1 MKKGMIR
8 NLFVGNAMVGEATR
22 AWRRYWNGGGSSA
35 GRIANYVTVFLVV
48 LGYLWLLA
56 LITKEPRGWLYALPT
71 LELLCVTILIPIT
84 VYGAIAG
91 ERERATWEAL
101 ILTRLTPGQIIFGKV
116 YWRVLLVLGI
126 VVLSALL
133 IFMSVALPYDGVSAV
148 QRDARPPLMKLLQ
161 LQFMVLAWGIFLCSL
176 GLWVSANSRRS
187 VTSAAVLFGLLIGV
201 LGFLP
206 LLFSLMGIS
215 MSAMN
220 EPKNPIFALIQF
232 FWLHYNPFHIAY
244 AGLETRDSDVLMQDW
259 IFSLPGAG
267 IFYLIG
273 AGWCLYAVHV
283 RLRILEEPKRR

>member
-8 NLFVGNAMVGEATR
+8 NLFVGNAMIGEATR
-22 AWRRYWNGGGSSA
+22 AWRRYWNGGGTTA
-35 GRIANYVTVFLVV
+35 GRIANWVTVILVV
-48 LGYLWLLA
+48 LGYLWLTA
-56 LITKEPRGWLYALPT
+56 LITKEPSGWFSALPT
-71 LELLCVTILIPIT
+71 LELLAVTILIPIT

-126 VVLSALL
+126 VILSSVLVM
-133 IFMSVALPYDGVSAV
+133 MSVALPYTGTIRAEVDPRISFAK
-148 QRDARPPLMKLLQ
+148 LMQ
-161 LQFMVLAWGIFLCSL
+161 LQFMVMSWGIFLCSL

-187 VTSAAVLFGLLIGV
+187 VTSAAVFFGILIGF

-244 AGLETRDSDVLMQDW
+244 AGLKGRNGDALMQDW

-267 IFYLIG
+267 IFYLVG
-273 AGWCLYAVHV
+273 AAWCLYGVHV

>member
-22 AWRRYWNGGGSSA
+22 AWRRYWNGGGTTA
-35 GRIANYVTVFLVV
+35 GRIANYVTIILVV
-48 LGYLWLLA
+48 LGYLWMIA
-56 LITKEPRGWLYALPT
+56 LITKEPSGWFSALPT
-71 LELLCVTILIPIT
+71 LELLAVTILIPIT

-126 VVLSALL
+126 VILSSVLVLMSA
-133 IFMSVALPYDGVSAV
+133 ALPSTGINRVDPIISFA
-148 QRDARPPLMKLLQ
+148 KLIQ

-187 VTSAAVLFGLLIGV
+187 VTSAAVLFGILIGF

-244 AGLETRDSDVLMQDW
+244 AGLESRGGDALMQDW

-267 IFYLIG
+267 LFYLIG
-273 AGWCLYAVHV
+273 AAWCLYAVHV